1 MATAD
6 HRKLYV
12 GNLPYSYT
20 EADLA
25 ELFSRY
31 SPRILS
37 VVQDRETGRS
47 KGFGFVEVP
56 QHAAAEAIADL
67 NGRDWA
73 GRDLVVNEVRPR
85 SERPL
90 GSFRTRSWGNLDD
103 FLDEVPQRLAA
114 PSLSTEELRDLLHSK
129 LRGAD
134 TAGLLRPESAPGDPA
149 GRRLA
154 DVIMAKPRIDDEAV
168 RLLAHHP
175 ELLYTLSPRQF
186 EEIVADILV
195 RSGFNHV
202 HLTPP
207 SRDGGVDIYAKK
219 DDLVGTSLY
228 LVECKLWRP
237 ENPVGR
243 PVLQKLY
250 GVLADKRAN
259 KAVVVATTRF
269 TKDAREW
276 AADKPYQMALRDY
289 DAVTTWLG
297 QCLDEG

>member
-1 MATAD
+1 
-6 HRKLYV
+6 
-12 GNLPYSYT
+12 
-20 EADLA
+20 
-25 ELFSRY
+25 
-31 SPRILS
+31 
-37 VVQDRETGRS
+37 
-47 KGFGFVEVP
+47 
-56 QHAAAEAIADL
+56 
-67 NGRDWA
+67 
-73 GRDLVVNEVRPR
+73 
-85 SERPL
+85 
-90 GSFRTRSWGNLDD
+90 
-103 FLDEVPQRLAA
+103 
-114 PSLSTEELRDLLHSK
+114 
-129 LRGAD
+129 
-134 TAGLLRPESAPGDPA
+134 
-149 GRRLA
+149 
-154 DVIMAKPRIDDEAV
+154 MAKPRIDDEAV